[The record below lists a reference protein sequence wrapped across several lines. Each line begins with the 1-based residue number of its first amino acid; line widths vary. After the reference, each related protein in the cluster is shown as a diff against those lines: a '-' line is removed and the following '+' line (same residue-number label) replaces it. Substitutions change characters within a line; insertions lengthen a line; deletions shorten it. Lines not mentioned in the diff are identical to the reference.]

1 MARVV
6 RFHETGGPEVLR
18 IEELDVKAPGP
29 GEVQIGVK
37 AIGLNRAEV
46 MFRTGRYIEEPK
58 LPARLGH
65 EASGTIRAVGTGV
78 QGFAVGDAVG
88 VIPSFSLNDYGMYAE
103 VTNVP
108 ARSVAKNPPSV
119 SFEEAAASW
128 MQYMTAYGALIDIA
142 KLTKGEAVA
151 IPAASSSVGLAA
163 IQIANRV
170 GAMPIALTRGA
181 SKRQALLEAGAAHVV
196 VTDEQ
201 DLVKEIRRVTSGL
214 GVRVVL
220 DPAAGPA
227 FAKLVEVTTHCGILF
242 IYGVLSFDPTPLP
255 ALDVLSKWLTIH
267 GYVMHEITLDP
278 GRLEKA
284 KEFVTS
290 GLADGSL
297 RPVIARTFR
306 FDEIVEAHR
315 YLESNEQVGKVVV
328 TV

>member
-29 GEVQIGVK
+29 GEVQIAVK

-65 EASGTIRAVGTGV
+65 EASGTIKAVGMGV
-78 QGFAVGDAVG
+78 QGFAVGDPVS

-103 VTNVP
+103 ITNVP
-108 ARSVAKNPPSV
+108 ARSVARNPPSV
-119 SFEEAAASW
+119 SFEAAAASW
-128 MQYMTAYGALIDIA
+128 MQYVTAYGALIDIA

-170 GAMPIALTRGA
+170 GAIPIALTRGP
-181 SKRQALLEAGAAHVV
+181 SKRLALLEAGAAHVV

-201 DLVKEIRRVTSGL
+201 DLVKEIRRVTGGL

-227 FAKLVEVTTHCGILF
+227 FAKLAEVTTHRGILF
-242 IYGVLSFDPTPLP
+242 IYGALSFDPTPLP
-255 ALDVLSKWLTIH
+255 VLDVLSKWLTIH

-284 KEFVTS
+284 REFVTS
-290 GLADGSL
+290 GLAEGSL

-306 FDEIVEAHR
+306 LNEIVEAHR
-315 YLESNEQVGKVVV
+315 YLESNEQVGKIVV

>member
-1 MARVV
+1 M
-6 RFHETGGPEVLR
+6 
-18 IEELDVKAPGP
+18 
-29 GEVQIGVK
+29 
-37 AIGLNRAEV
+37 
-46 MFRTGRYIEEPK
+46 
-58 LPARLGH
+58 
-65 EASGTIRAVGTGV
+65 
-78 QGFAVGDAVG
+78 
-88 VIPSFSLNDYGMYAE
+88 
-103 VTNVP
+103 
-108 ARSVAKNPPSV
+108 
-119 SFEEAAASW
+119 
-128 MQYMTAYGALIDIA
+128 
-142 KLTKGEAVA
+142 A

-170 GAMPIALTRGA
+170 GAIPIALTRGP

-201 DLVKEIRRVTSGL
+201 DLVKEIRRVTNGI

-227 FAKLVEVTTHCGILF
+227 FAKLAEVTTHRGILF
-242 IYGVLSFDPTPLP
+242 VYGALSFDPTPLP
-255 ALDVLSKWLTIH
+255 VLDVLSKWLTIH

-290 GLADGSL
+290 GLSDGSL

>member
-65 EASGTIRAVGTGV
+65 EASGTIKAVGMGV
-78 QGFAVGDAVG
+78 HGFTVGDPVS

-128 MQYMTAYGALIDIA
+128 MQYVTAYGALIDIA

-170 GAMPIALTRGA
+170 GAMPIAMTRGP

-220 DPAAGPA
+220 DPGAGPA
-227 FAKLVEVTTHCGILF
+227 FAKLVEVTTHRGILF
-242 IYGVLSFDPTPLP
+242 IYGALSFDPTPLP